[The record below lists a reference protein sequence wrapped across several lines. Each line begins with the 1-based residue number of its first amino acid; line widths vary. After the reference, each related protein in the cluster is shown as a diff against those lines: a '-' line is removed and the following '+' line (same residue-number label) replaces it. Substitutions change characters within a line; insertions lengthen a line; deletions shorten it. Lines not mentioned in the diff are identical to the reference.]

1 MEDDVVGF
9 HAQQAVEKALKVAL
23 VLAGIPFPRT
33 HDLDFLLARAE
44 GHGLEVPVEIEES
57 EWLSP
62 WAAQLRYDEI
72 ATGLDREKARE
83 APDAAVAWARTLS
96 HERSQHSSCR
106 RAAAFRPR
114 GPKLGGEEFRREPF
128 AQARCVARS

>member
-1 MEDDVVGF
+1 MSQAGRGDDVVGF
-9 HAQQAVEKALKVAL
+9 YAQQAVEKALKVAL

-44 GHGLEVPVEIEES
+44 GHGLEVPVEVEES

-72 ATGLDREKARE
+72 ATGLNHEKALE
-83 APDAAVAWARTLS
+83 AADADAAVAWARTL
-96 HERSQHSSCR
+96 
-106 RAAAFRPR
+106 
-114 GPKLGGEEFRREPF
+114 
-128 AQARCVARS
+128 